1 MIIFSFGHLLII
13 NEQITIGGLIAFNT
27 IGVMFLSPLL
37 SIANSYN
44 QLLMVKIYLDRL
56 LDILETKNET
66 LTSGDQEMKSY
77 TGAISLDRISYR
89 YSLFSENAVSDV
101 QLKISSNEKIAIVGA
116 SGSGKSTL
124 LKLMSC
130 LYNFLII
137 NSFMQIPKIYNVIV
151 IVIKKI

>member
-1 MIIFSFGHLLII
+1 
-13 NEQITIGGLIAFNT
+13 
-27 IGVMFLSPLL
+27 
-37 SIANSYN
+37 
-44 QLLMVKIYLDRL
+44 
-56 LDILETKNET
+56 
-66 LTSGDQEMKSY
+66 MKSY